1 MAILDTSKKPFIQ
14 DRDEQVFIG
23 IKYPLKKSNN
33 TEGYFES
40 TEQTI
45 DAVKQNVRNYL
56 KTKKGER
63 MMQPDLGLNLDKY
76 IFEQISDDTIIAM
89 QNEIIDGFGLWF
101 PFLNIEDIVI
111 NADQLDQ
118 FGKNTINIE
127 VIFSLTTNPNILGTV
142 KTTVGE

>member
-1 MAILDTSKKPFIQ
+1 MAILDTNKKPFIQ

-23 IKYPLKKSNN
+23 IKYPFKKSNN

-63 MMQPDLGLNLDKY
+63 IMQPDLGLNLDKY
-76 IFEQISDDTIIAM
+76 LFEQISNDTILAM
-89 QNEIIDGFGLWF
+89 QTEIVDGFGLWF

-127 VIFSLTTNPNILGTV
+127 VAFSLTTNPNILGTV
-142 KTTVGE
+142 KTTIGE